1 MFRCLPRPWR
11 IENARGLGRSE
22 LLLAVRRAEHA
33 PGQRAPSTSRRPRP
47 ASRPRFSTSSRAM
60 SNGPMARS
68 APPTPRSCSPSWG
81 WTMSRGTFHGSPRA
95 RVFCMDTGQ
104 YRAFKVGRRSYRFQA
119 ARHLG
124 ELARVGDIS
133 SAEVTLLR
141 VALHPEAARK
151 IQPAFKVIFEVFLKR
166 AAVHSRQ
173 M

>member
-1 MFRCLPRPWR
+1 
-11 IENARGLGRSE
+11 
-22 LLLAVRRAEHA
+22 
-33 PGQRAPSTSRRPRP
+33 
-47 ASRPRFSTSSRAM
+47 
-60 SNGPMARS
+60 
-68 APPTPRSCSPSWG
+68 
-81 WTMSRGTFHGSPRA
+81 
-95 RVFCMDTGQ
+95 MDTGQ
-104 YRAFKVGRRSYRFQA
+104 YRAFEVGRRSYRFQA